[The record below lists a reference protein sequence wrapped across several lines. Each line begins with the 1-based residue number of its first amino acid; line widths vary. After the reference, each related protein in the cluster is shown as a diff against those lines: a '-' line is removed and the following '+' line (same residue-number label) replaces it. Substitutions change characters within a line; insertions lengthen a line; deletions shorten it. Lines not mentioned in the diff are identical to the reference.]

1 MLKKRLTKIA
11 ALCIASTLLLAGCSG
26 GSTKS
31 SPNPDSEKDSA
42 AAAPI
47 VLKFSDVNAEQ
58 SPAGIFCLK
67 FKELVEERTEGRV
80 QIENYFGGTLTA
92 NNIEGTQTGIADLS
106 QHDVSEVTDLC
117 TALSI
122 LEAPFLFDSEEELF
136 KVTAPESPIMDR
148 LNEELSGTGVRLL
161 ATYSWG
167 NQNLLTTSK
176 PVYCEEDL
184 KGMKIRVIPS
194 QIFMETMSAMG
205 ATPSPMGWSEVVT
218 SLITKMIDGTG
229 MPFSNIVDTGL
240 HEIEGYCI
248 MTGHNPTLSG
258 VFINEASWNKLS
270 EDDQKIL
277 EQAGVEARQAV
288 YESFAAN
295 EEAARAAIA
304 EKGMV
309 IIEKDELSF
318 DTDAI
323 RDSVAE
329 KFKDDWGDIFQEIME
344 YLGKA

>member
-1 MLKKRLTKIA
+1 M
-11 ALCIASTLLLAGCSG
+11 
-26 GSTKS
+26 
-31 SPNPDSEKDSA
+31 
-42 AAAPI
+42 
-47 VLKFSDVNAEQ
+47 
-58 SPAGIFCLK
+58 
-67 FKELVEERTEGRV
+67 
-80 QIENYFGGTLTA
+80 
-92 NNIEGTQTGIADLS
+92 
-106 QHDVSEVTDLC
+106 
-117 TALSI
+117 
-122 LEAPFLFDSEEELF
+122 
-136 KVTAPESPIMDR
+136 
-148 LNEELSGTGVRLL
+148 
-161 ATYSWG
+161 
-167 NQNLLTTSK
+167 
-176 PVYCEEDL
+176 
-184 KGMKIRVIPS
+184 
-194 QIFMETMSAMG
+194 
-205 ATPSPMGWSEVVT
+205 
-218 SLITKMIDGTG
+218 
-229 MPFSNIVDTGL
+229 
-240 HEIEGYCI
+240 